1 MTESRTYTLDEI
13 QRLLANLDNGIPA
26 PDEKRMSRA
35 KLPIPKEYGGGWAT
49 GRTLEDAVFN
59 LIETVKEQFVAPP
72 GKHLFKECT
81 DRWFLIKMG
90 EKRSPSTIANYD
102 RLLKK
107 YILPFFG
114 EKYVEQIRFEDIQG
128 YFNSIMGKSR
138 STSIQSKAIL
148 SGIFEFAER
157 NEMIEKNP
165 MRFKY
170 EYSKKVGE
178 KVVLQDD
185 DLVSVINQLNKLKS
199 SDYLYACFLCF
210 TALRRGEILG
220 LKWSDIDFQKQTIT
234 VKRNVTFPDGANDP
248 VVKEPKDG
256 SFGVVYLSSELLK
269 RIEPYK
275 SSREYVISGSQS
287 DSKKP
292 ISRSSFTKMWNRI
305 NRAVDLKGATSHSF
319 RATYATMMNAHCNHI
334 DPKALQ
340 GALRHKTPD
349 LAIKVYT
356 KENLNKTRTAEVE
369 YDEWIQSQL
378 KQTSE

>member
-1 MTESRTYTLDEI
+1 MTEFRTYTLDEI

-72 GKHLFKECT
+72 SKHLFKECA

-114 EKYVEQIRFEDIQG
+114 EKYVEQVRFEDVQG

-234 VKRNVTFPDGANDP
+234 VRRNVTFPDGANDP
-248 VVKEPKDG
+248 VIKEPKDG

-275 SSREYVISGSQS
+275 SSGGYVISGSQS
-287 DSKKP
+287 DSKRP

-349 LAIKVYT
+349 LAIKVYA

-369 YDEWIQSQL
+369 YDEWLKSQL
-378 KQTSE
+378 KQAFL